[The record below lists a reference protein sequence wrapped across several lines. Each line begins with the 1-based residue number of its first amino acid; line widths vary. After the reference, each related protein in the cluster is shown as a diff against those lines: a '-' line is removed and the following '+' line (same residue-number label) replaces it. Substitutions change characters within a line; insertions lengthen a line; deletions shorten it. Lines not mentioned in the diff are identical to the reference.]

1 MRSVHDLAT
10 AVMRRLAAIDQNEQ
24 PSAAERAQLVALYDD
39 KYAELSSDGED
50 LVYWENSG
58 DTDAEEIPNEVF
70 GALTRIM
77 AEEFAPTIGQ
87 AIPSEQEES
96 GAPLSIGVKG
106 MRMLRRHVARQAS
119 GVPTKIHSF

>member
-10 AVMRRLAAIDQNEQ
+10 AVMRRLAAIDQNSE
-24 PSAAERAQLVALYDD
+24 PSAAERAQIVALYDD
-39 KYAELSSDGED
+39 KYAELSADIED
-50 LVYWENSG
+50 LVYWDNSG
-58 DTDAEEIPNEVF
+58 DADAEEIPEAVF

-77 AEEFAPTIGQ
+77 AEEFAPTLGQ
-87 AIPSEQEES
+87 PIPSEQTED
-96 GAPLSIGVKG
+96 GVPLSIGNKG